1 MSMMIDQQAGTQLLN
16 DDGDASMATALMMS
30 HHGFRRDIA
39 EFALA
44 LQQVSSGKRSQSTL
58 PALSEEWRNY
68 RNTLHGHH
76 ESEDQRL
83 FPHLK
88 GQNPDIAGV
97 IDALGADHARI
108 DPLLEAGDRAFAE
121 LATATPSSTAVDAV
135 LAIVSELESLL
146 DEHLASEERTVIAFL
161 RDAKGFPPPGN
172 DAEADLYAQ
181 GFAWASHGIAPE
193 VLERVDAM
201 LPPTLSSRLG
211 EARDRFK
218 ERCERVWGSV
228 RSGAS
233 TRSIPDWLLAEDG
246 ARVEPV
252 VERKASA
259 RILSETVDS

>member
-1 MSMMIDQQAGTQLLN
+1 MTSQLAGTQLLN

-39 EFALA
+39 EFSRALRQ
-44 LQQVSSGKRSQSTL
+44 LSSGERSTSTSSVL
-58 PALSEEWRNY
+58 KEEWTNY

-83 FPHLK
+83 FPHLR
-88 GQNPDIAGV
+88 GQNPDLVRA

-121 LATATPSSTAVDAV
+121 LAGASDLSTTALTAALAV
-135 LAIVSELESLL
+135 VSELEKLL
-146 DEHLASEERTVIAFL
+146 DEHLATEERTVITFL

-172 DAEADLYAQ
+172 DAEAELYAQ

-193 VLERVDAM
+193 VLERVDEM
-201 LPPTLSSRLG
+201 LPPILSAKLG
-211 EARDRFK
+211 EARDRFR

-228 RSGAS
+228 RTGAS
-233 TRSIPDWLLAEDG
+233 TRSVPDWLLA
-246 ARVEPV
+246 R
-252 VERKASA
+252 
-259 RILSETVDS
+259 